1 MRDALIAVALGFA
14 GGMASGMLGIGG
26 GALFVPGLVLFLDV
40 AQVRAEAT
48 SLMAIVPVAIVGG
61 ITSASGEL
69 TYYTNVVQ
77 LAPHDRIAEYTAAQ
91 SLLLGVR
98 GTLAPFAASA
108 LLGVLEPRAVLIIG
122 LAFMVTGAFILSGV
136 VREPLRVASAEP
148 VAAPAS

>member
-1 MRDALIAVALGFA
+1 M
-14 GGMASGMLGIGG
+14 
-26 GALFVPGLVLFLDV
+26 
-40 AQVRAEAT
+40 
-48 SLMAIVPVAIVGG
+48 AIVGG

-108 LLGVLEPRAVLIIG
+108 LLGVLEPRAVLLIG

-136 VREPLRVASAEP
+136 VREPLRVAPAEP
-148 VAAPAS
+148 VAAPPPPPPPPPQPEPEPEPEAARISMEDVVSELERRYQGRQADPSAEKRQGGKRRRPAK

>member
-1 MRDALIAVALGFA
+1 MVVAYVVVGRLIDRGSSLRQTMISSV
-14 GGMASGMLGIGG
+14 
-26 GALFVPGLVLFLDV
+26 LVLLMPIGYIVAPSYLFL
-40 AQVRAEAT
+40 
-48 SLMAIVPVAIVGG
+48 VPLAIVGG
-61 ITSASGEL
+61 ITAASGEL

-91 SLLLGVR
+91 SLLLGIR

-122 LAFMVTGAFILSGV
+122 LAFMIVGAFILSGV
-136 VREPLRVASAEP
+136 VREPLRIASPEP